1 MEPVAGAQ
9 LLLDAHEAAGRYVE
23 VSGLRAFVR
32 EGGAGD
38 TVLLVHGV
46 PASSYL
52 YRRVIDELAAIGL
65 RGVSVD
71 LPGFGLTDR
80 PAEFDYSMVGLGR
93 WLSAAVDA
101 LGLDRFHL
109 VVHDAGGPV
118 GFELAL
124 LAAERLRSL
133 TILNTAFE
141 LSSLPYPGELYAR
154 AATRV
159 TGPLTR
165 ADAWRFM
172 MRRVGV
178 ADAGATTEAELDVY
192 RLLGLRTDHGAAY
205 LALMKSLRAGHGGGE
220 RFAPVIDSRRTSYP
234 VSILWGALDPL
245 LPLKKQGLAILAAT
259 GLPSMSVVPAKHF
272 LQEDHAGTVAA
283 TIAANAAGGS

>member
-9 LLLDAHEAAGRYVE
+9 LLLDAHEVAGRYVE

-32 EGGAGD
+32 EGGVGD
-38 TVLLVHGV
+38 AVLLVHGV

-65 RGVSVD
+65 RGMSID

-109 VVHDAGGPV
+109 VVHDAGGPI

-124 LAAERLRSL
+124 LAPERLRRNS
-133 TILNTAFE
+133 
-141 LSSLPYPGELYAR
+141 R
-154 AATRV
+154 
-159 TGPLTR
+159 
-165 ADAWRFM
+165 
-172 MRRVGV
+172 
-178 ADAGATTEAELDVY
+178 GACLDV
-192 RLLGLRTDHGAAY
+192 
-205 LALMKSLRAGHGGGE
+205 GGGTI
-220 RFAPVIDSRRTSYP
+220 A
-234 VSILWGALDPL
+234 PL
-245 LPLKKQGLAILAAT
+245 LAVDEATFLAMAPFIRPDGSICTATGYDTDSEVFLIPSPGLAFRT
-259 GLPSMSVVPAKHF
+259 GH
-272 LQEDHAGTVAA
+272 
-283 TIAANAAGGS
+283 

>member
-9 LLLDAHEAAGRYVE
+9 QLLEAHEAAGRYVE
-23 VSGLRAFVR
+23 VSGLRGFVR
-32 EGGAGD
+32 EGDVGD
-38 TVLLVHGV
+38 PVLLVHGV

-52 YRRVIDELAAIGL
+52 YRRVIDELVPRGL

-80 PAEFDYSMVGLGR
+80 PGDFDYSMAGLGV

-124 LAAERLRSL
+124 LAPQKVRSL

-141 LSSLPYPGELYAR
+141 LSNLPYPGELYAR
-154 AATRV
+154 AASRV
-159 TGPLTR
+159 TGPLAR

-178 ADAGATTEAELDVY
+178 ADAGAVTDAELDVY
-192 RLLGLRTDHGAAY
+192 RLLGLRTDEGAAY

-234 VSILWGALDPL
+234 VSVLWGALDPL
-245 LPLKKQGLAILAAT
+245 LSLKKQGLAVLAAT
-259 GLPSMSVVPAKHF
+259 GLPTMHVVAAKHF
-272 LQEDHAGTVAA
+272 LQEDHAATVAA
-283 TIAANAAGGS
+283 TIAANAADGS